1 MVTLNTNQKL
11 SIVREMIRARN
22 ADACV
27 HGEILLAG
35 SAPPYEYE
43 DKLRAMTTAGLRR
56 ERLRLM
62 DLVLKETQPGV
73 PDTEPGEFG

>member
-1 MVTLNTNQKL
+1 MSLTSMGKL
-11 SIVREMIRARN
+11 VRVREMIRARN

-35 SAPPYEYE
+35 SAPTYEYE
-43 DKLRAMTTAGLRR
+43 DKLRAMTTADLRR

-62 DLVLKETQPGV
+62 DLVLNETQPGV
-73 PDTEPGEFG
+73 PDAEPGEFG